1 MIELF
6 QLRCFVAV
14 AEELHFGRAA
24 KRLFMTQ
31 PPLSR
36 QIQLLEHALGVELL
50 ERSSRQVHLSAAGH
64 SFLRDARQI
73 LAFSQQATLSAQRVA
88 RGKSGRLTLGFTAV
102 SAYSMIPKLV
112 AHAQESLPH
121 VDLVLREMVSV
132 TQVESL
138 VSRMIDIGF
147 MRQIVTR
154 HPLEYQLIHQ
164 EPLVVAMP
172 PEHPLARHTRIDI
185 RDLDQQPF
193 IMYTPTEGRYFY
205 DYVAGMF
212 AAYGISP
219 DYVQHVGQTHTI
231 LGLARAGLGLTI
243 VPASAQE
250 LHFTGLEFR
259 HLLQPGYQAEI
270 YLAWRK
276 DNDNPALP
284 SFRDMVTTFFSAQ
297 SEGS

>member
-1 MIELF
+1 MELY

-73 LAFSQQATLSAQRVA
+73 LAFSQQASISAQRVA
-88 RGKSGRLTLGFTAV
+88 RGEAGRLTLGFTAV
-102 SAYSMIPKLV
+102 SAYSMIPRLV
-112 AHAQESLPH
+112 AHATQALPN

-132 TQVESL
+132 AQVEAL
-138 VSRMIDIGF
+138 ASRMIDIGF
-147 MRQIVTR
+147 LRQIVTR
-154 HPLEYQLIHQ
+154 HLLEYALIHK

-172 PEHPLARHTRIDI
+172 PGHRLAQQQAIDV

-193 IMYTPTEGRYFY
+193 VMYTPTEGRYFY
-205 DYVAGMF
+205 DCIAGLF
-212 AAYGISP
+212 ATHSVTP

-231 LGLARAGLGLTI
+231 LGLVRAGLGLTI
-243 VPASAQE
+243 VPASSQE

-259 HLLQPGYQAEI
+259 PLLQPGYHAEI
-270 YLAWRK
+270 YLAWRT

-284 SFRDMVTTFFSAQ
+284 AFRKMCMAHFAEQVN
-297 SEGS
+297 